1 MTDDDHAAGS
11 MRRAWTAMAA
21 VGFTN
26 LQMALTLSMAF
37 VVFPDLERAFPDASS
52 ATLSWAVNLFTIVGA
67 STLVLGAALA
77 RRWGDKRTLLLG
89 TALFTASSV
98 AAALAPGLAVLIAC
112 RVGQALASSLV
123 IPAGASVIYREFP
136 FAKRGVAVTT
146 AAGIGALGA
155 TAGPSLGGLLIDIGS
170 WRWSFWMN
178 LPLGV
183 VACAVVAR
191 LVSPAPTRERVPMPD
206 PWSSV
211 LLTGGIGLAVL
222 ALVQTPSWGWV
233 DVRTI
238 VTFAVGIVLLASV
251 LQRSAHHPRPLLE
264 LGLLTDRRFGIG
276 TLAVLVWSVSF
287 FGLLFTNVLF
297 LTGVWDT
304 TIRRAG
310 LLTTPV
316 FALTALM
323 TFTSNPLARRVGER
337 TTLALGAA
345 LWGCGTATMALVLPA
360 TAATATWLVA
370 IVVTGAGSGLL
381 WGSMMAVSLST
392 LPAEAMASA
401 TGLSQTLQNIGSTVG
416 VGIMVTVLGEAE
428 VGDRGA
434 FPAAWI
440 ASAVMTVAAVV
451 LCTWVADGRR
461 AGARRRAQPSVTAAV
476 R

>member
-1 MTDDDHAAGS
+1 MIVDHAAPAS

-98 AAALAPGLAVLIAC
+98 AAALAPGLAVLIVC

-136 FAKRGVAVTT
+136 FAARGVAVTT

-155 TAGPSLGGLLIDIGS
+155 TAGPSLGGLLIDLGS
-170 WRWSFWMN
+170 WRWAFWMN

-183 VACAVVAR
+183 VAYVVVTR
-191 LVSPAPTRERVPMPD
+191 LVTPAPTRERVPMPD
-206 PWSSV
+206 AWSSV

-222 ALVQTPSWGWV
+222 ALVQTPSWGWA
-233 DVRTI
+233 DARTLGA
-238 VTFAVGIVLLASV
+238 FAAGFALLALV
-251 LQRSAHHPRPLLE
+251 LRRSAHHPRPLLE
-264 LGLLTDRRFGIG
+264 LGLLADRRFGIG
-276 TLAVLVWSVSF
+276 TFAVLVWSVSF

-304 TIRRAG
+304 SIRRAG

-323 TFTSNPLARRVGER
+323 TFVSNPLARRFGER
-337 TTLALGAA
+337 TVLGLGAA
-345 LWGCGTATMALVLPA
+345 LWAGGTGTMALFLPA
-360 TAATATWLVA
+360 SSATGRWLVA
-370 IVVTGAGSGLL
+370 IVITGAGSGLL
-381 WGSMMAVSLST
+381 WGAMMAVSLST
-392 LPAEAMASA
+392 LPADAMAAA

-416 VGIMVTVLGEAE
+416 VGIMVTLLGEAQ
-428 VGDRGA
+428 VGDRGS
-434 FPAAWI
+434 FPAAWC
-440 ASAVMTVAAVV
+440 ASAATAVAAVA
-451 LCTWVADGRR
+451 LGAWVADGRR
-461 AGARRRAQPSVTAAV
+461 AGAARRAQPSATTA
-476 R
+476 RR